1 MIDIF
6 EKWRAEDFKNGLSA
20 GQNRILTLN
29 QRLLAENRIDDLR
42 RASTDNDYLQKLL
55 DEEGIGKTGTP
66 TFWRTPRP

>member
-6 EKWRAEDFKNGLSA
+6 EKWRIEDLSKGLAA

-42 RASTDNDYLQKLL
+42 RASMDSDYLQKLL
-55 DEEGIGKTGTP
+55 VEQGIVKP
-66 TFWRTPRP
+66 EPAAEAASV

>member
-6 EKWRAEDFKNGLSA
+6 EKWRVEDLAA

-42 RASTDNDYLQKLL
+42 RASTDSDYLQKLL
-55 DEEGIGKTGTP
+55 VEEGIDKPGSSP
-66 TFWRTPRP
+66 FWGDPCP